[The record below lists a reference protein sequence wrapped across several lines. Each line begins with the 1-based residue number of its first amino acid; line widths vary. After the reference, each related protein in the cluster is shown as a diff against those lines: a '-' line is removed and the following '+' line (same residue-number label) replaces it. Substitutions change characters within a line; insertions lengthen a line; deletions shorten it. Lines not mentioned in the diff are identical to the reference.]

1 MMYLYFE
8 LDLGALELQ
17 EIWNWAYPIWG
28 VNKDIHS
35 LWGWITTPVPTN
47 PVGDRQVIGI
57 RLPDKEAV
65 VAFKIKFPYRT
76 YGEFE
81 TIEKFVV

>member
-8 LDLGALELQ
+8 RDLGALELQ
-17 EIWNWAYPIWG
+17 EIWNWAYRHWG
-28 VNKDIHS
+28 VNGETTV
-35 LWGWITTPVPTN
+35 WGWITTPVPTN

-65 VAFKIKFPYRT
+65 VAFKLTFSHRT

-81 TIEKFVV
+81 TIEKVFL